1 MTHANQPT
9 NVGSIISDPGTRKII
24 YGIYA
29 VIGFVI
35 GAVQVGFAA
44 AELGQPV
51 WLTVALAVYGFSG
64 AAFGGLAVTNTP
76 ATK

>member
-1 MTHANQPT
+1 MTHANQP
-9 NVGSIISDPGTRKII
+9 NNIGNIISDPGTRKAI
-24 YGIYA
+24 YAVYA

-35 GAVQVGFAA
+35 GAIQVGWAA

-76 ATK
+76 AK